1 MKYSHF
7 GVWLISYNCLHD
19 KINDSFIFDRNKIS
33 FRVIKCHINT
43 IRIEIIQK
51 ETSAHAVISSKQK

>member
-19 KINDSFIFDRNKIS
+19 KTNDTIIA
-33 FRVIKCHINT
+33 VILIEIKCHINT

-51 ETSAHAVISSKQK
+51 ETFAHAVISSKQK